1 MPRNNAVKKVLVIG
15 SGPTSVSHGTHLTRA
30 VWKTCR
36 LLKSLGFTVV
46 ALDSNPAALA
56 LDDDACHQAYIEP
69 LTTDTIK
76 RLLEK
81 ERPDALLP
89 FAGGQ
94 NALNL
99 CVELADELQ
108 AAQTQVLGISPE
120 SINAMGDRAQFAEL
134 VKKAGGNTLPS
145 QGVAS
150 PEQAAAAAQEL
161 GFPLVLRPF
170 FSTAGTG
177 SSVVYNLEE
186 LKDATFRAIKNS
198 PTAATLVERAAL
210 GWKELTCHV
219 LRDHSD
225 HALVAGV
232 IEDVDPMGVH
242 SGDSVTVFPCQT
254 LTEQQRSRIAKIATN
269 LAHLTGIAGGADV
282 EFAVNPEDPGDL
294 VVIKMNGW
302 ITTSSRMIFVATGFS
317 TLEAAVKLA
326 LGESLASVCP
336 AAPEPAAIAVK
347 APRFSFEKFPGAKI
361 ELNTSMKSIGQSVAL
376 GATFREALQ
385 KALRGP
391 VGGRDGFGYDDLD
404 RPVDVE
410 DSGELRKKLSRP
422 HPDRYFQI
430 KSAFDLE
437 IGASRLASIT
447 GINAFFLEEMK
458 ALVDTAR
465 KLSRNE
471 LSGPLLRKAKAD
483 GFSDRQIAGI
493 TGKPPEEIA
502 ALRRAEGVVPAYPAI
517 GGNVRYAS
525 FAAAAD
531 PIPQTP
537 RTILM
542 IGPGPNSIG
551 SGSEYEYCVSR
562 ASAAFRELGYRCV
575 SVNCSI
581 QGPSTDPELW
591 DTLCVVPLCPEDVLA
606 VAHAVK
612 PEGVSVQFGGRVA
625 LRLAHVFEENGFNIL
640 GTAPQS
646 HRRCH
651 RRELRREMLGNLG
664 MLQPKDAAAR
674 DLDEA
679 RAAAQN
685 IGYPV
690 VVVSRQPTPGK
701 AMEVVYNQSDL
712 EKSVEDFQRPA
723 NGGELLISEFLED
736 AIEVEVDAIAD
747 GESLLIGGVVEH
759 IEEAGIHS
767 GDSACAIPPYTVS
780 EPVIRQMREQVHA
793 IAAEL
798 GVRGMLNVQFAI
810 KNDLI
815 YVTEVVSSASLT
827 VPFVSR
833 AVGLPLV
840 SIAAKVTAGVSLKE
854 QARTREQA
862 PRQMAVRHSVFPFS
876 RFPGADAVLGPEMKS
891 TGQVMGISNTFGLA
905 FAKAVLGADR
915 NLPLGGKVFISLKNK
930 DKRPMLFVARKLEEL
945 GFELI
950 ATRGTASALAKND
963 VDVEPISKVSEGRP
977 NIVDLI
983 KNDEVSLI
991 INTPSRKTP
1000 TKDEVSIRA
1009 SAVAHNVP
1017 IITTVSGASAA
1028 VNAIEMVIK
1037 RGLEIESR

>member
-1 MPRNNAVKKVLVIG
+1 MPPSSAVKKILVIG

-30 VWKTCR
+30 AWKACR
-36 LLKSLGFTVV
+36 LLKGLGFTVV
-46 ALDSNPAALA
+46 ALDSNPASLA

-76 RLLEK
+76 RILDK
-81 ERPDALLP
+81 ERPDAVLP

-99 CVELADELQ
+99 CVQLADELET
-108 AAQTQVLGISPE
+108 AETQVLGVSPE
-120 SINAMGDRAQFAEL
+120 SINAMGNRAQFAEL
-134 VKKAGGNTLPS
+134 VKRAGGKTLPS
-145 QGVAS
+145 RGATS
-150 PEQAAAAAQEL
+150 PEQTAAAAEEL

-170 FSTAGTG
+170 FATAGTG

-210 GWKELTCHV
+210 GWKEVTCHV
-219 LRDHSD
+219 LRDRSGD
-225 HALVAGV
+225 SLVAGI

-242 SGDSVTVFPCQT
+242 SGDSVRVFPSQT
-254 LTEQQRSRIAKIATN
+254 LTEQQRSRIADVATK
-269 LAHLTGIAGGADV
+269 LADLTGIAGGADV
-282 EFAVNPEDPGDL
+282 EFAVNPEDPDDL
-294 VVIKMNGW
+294 VVTKMNGW
-302 ITTSSRMIFVATGFS
+302 ITTGSQMISVATGFP

-326 LGESLASVCP
+326 LGEDLATACP
-336 AAPEPAAIAVK
+336 AAPRPAAIAVK
-347 APRFSFEKFPGAKI
+347 APRFSFEKFPAAKL
-361 ELNTSMKSIGQSVAL
+361 ELNTSMKSVGESIAL

-391 VGGRDGFGYDDLD
+391 IGGRDGLGYDELD
-404 RPVDVE
+404 QPVDVE
-410 DSGELRKKLSRP
+410 DSGELRKKLARP

-437 IGASRLASIT
+437 MGAGGIASTT
-447 GINAFFLEEMK
+447 GINVFFLDEMK
-458 ALVDTAR
+458 ALADTAR
-465 KLSRNE
+465 ELARNE

-483 GFSDRQIAGI
+483 GFSDAQIAAI
-493 TGKPPEEIA
+493 TGRLPEEIA
-502 ALRRAEGVVPAYPAI
+502 SLRRAEGVVPAYPVI

-525 FAAAAD
+525 FSAAAD
-531 PIPQTP
+531 PIPQAP

-542 IGPGPNSIG
+542 IGPGPNAIG
-551 SGSEYEYCVSR
+551 SGSEYEFCVSR

-581 QGPSTDPELW
+581 QGPSADPELW
-591 DTLCVVPLCPEDVLA
+591 DALCVVPLCPEDVLA

-612 PEGVSVQFGGRVA
+612 PEAVSVQFGGRVA
-625 LRLAHVFEENGFNIL
+625 LKLAHVFEENGFKIL

-646 HRRCH
+646 RRRSY
-651 RRELRREMLGNLG
+651 RRELRCEMLSDLG

-679 RAAAQN
+679 RAAADS

-690 VVVSRQPTPGK
+690 VIVSQQPTPGK
-701 AMEVVYNQSDL
+701 AMEVVYNRSDL
-712 EKSVEDFQRPA
+712 ERSVEDFQRQA
-723 NGGELLISEFLED
+723 SGGELLISEFLED

-759 IEEAGIHS
+759 IEEAGINS

-780 EPVIRQMREQVHA
+780 EPVIRQMREQVHS

-815 YVTEVVSSASLT
+815 YVTEVVPSASLT

-833 AVGLPLV
+833 ATGLPLV
-840 SIAAKVTAGVSLKE
+840 SIAAKVTAGVGLKE
-854 QARTREQA
+854 QGRTREQA

-891 TGQVMGISNTFGLA
+891 TGQVMGVSDTFGLA
-905 FAKAVLGADR
+905 FAKAVLGADG

-930 DKRPMLFVARKLEEL
+930 DKRPMLFVVRKLEEL
-945 GFELI
+945 GFTLI

-963 VDVEPISKVSEGRP
+963 VEVELINKVSEGRP

-1017 IITTVSGASAA
+1017 IITTASGASAA